1 MKPWN
6 RRSTDLTRRDAVRL
20 LVGAGIMS
28 RSGDMLAQ
36 IGAPQPLTQVR
47 PKVGAAVANF
57 VDVARAAGLTETTV
71 IGGDHSKKFILESTG
86 GGIALFDYDNDGW
99 LDIFLVNGTTLEET
113 SDIKRSTNHLYRNN
127 RDGSF
132 TDVTAK
138 AGLTRH
144 GWGQGVCVGDYN
156 GDGHL
161 DLFVT
166 YYGKNVL
173 YRNNGNGTFTDVTQA
188 SGLLTE
194 ENYYSTGA
202 AFLDTRRNGLLDL
215 FVTHYVHYDAA
226 TQPSLHGDGC
236 KWRGVKVMCGP
247 RGLKGAKHTLYRNR
261 GDGTFEDVS
270 AAAGVLA
277 GEHYGFSTLVTDF
290 DNDGWPDIY
299 VANDSTASQ
308 LYRNN
313 HDGTFVEVG
322 TPAGVA
328 YNEDGR
334 EQSGMGADAADY
346 DGDGLL
352 DIVKTNFEQDTSTL
366 YHNRGDGTFDDV
378 TYSAGLG
385 VNTSFVGWG
394 TGFLDFDN
402 DGWPDIFMANG
413 HVYPEVDHALGDTA
427 FRQRKILYRNRGDG
441 TFEDISLR
449 GGSGILLK
457 RSSRGVAFGDLFNTG
472 QTDIVINNMNDTPTL
487 LHNYMPSTRH
497 VLTVQL
503 IGKAPNSFALGAR
516 ITVGIGTRRI
526 FNEVRSGGSYLSQN
540 DLRLRFGLG
549 DAKVVDAIEIRW
561 PDGHVDTLKKIAA
574 DQIVTVAYGGRIV
587 HAAPFAATP
596 HRLQG
601 LH

>member
-1 MKPWN
+1 MKPYHGG
-6 RRSTDLTRRDAVRL
+6 SADLTRRAAMRL
-20 LVGAGIMS
+20 LIGAGLI
-28 RSGDMLAQ
+28 SGTGDLLAQ
-36 IGAPQPLTQVR
+36 IASPQPLTQVQ
-47 PKVGAAVANF
+47 PKSGAAVANF
-57 VDVARAAGLTETTV
+57 GDVAHAAGLTETTV
-71 IGGDHSKKFILESTG
+71 IGGEQSKKFILESTG
-86 GGIALFDYDNDGW
+86 GGVALFDYDNDGW
-99 LDIFLVNGTTLEET
+99 LDIFLVNGTTLE
-113 SDIKRSTNHLYRNN
+113 DNGDARRSTNHLYKNN
-127 RDGSF
+127 RDGTF

-194 ENYYSTGA
+194 ENLYSTGA
-202 AFLDTRRNGLLDL
+202 TFLDTRRNGLLDL
-215 FVTHYVHYDAA
+215 FVTHYVDYDAA
-226 TQPSLHGDGC
+226 TQPPPHGDGC

-247 RGLKGAKHTLYRNR
+247 RGLKGARHTFYRNR

-270 AAAGVLA
+270 AAAGVTA
-277 GEHYGFSTLVTDF
+277 GEHYGFSTLVMDF

-313 HDGTFVEVG
+313 HNGTFTEVG

-378 TYSAGLG
+378 TFPAGLG

-402 DGWPDIFMANG
+402 DGRPDIFMANG
-413 HVYPEVDHALGDTA
+413 HVYPEVDHGLGDTA
-427 FRQRKILYRNRGDG
+427 FKQRKILYRNRGDG
-441 TFEDISLR
+441 TFEDVSLR
-449 GGSGILLK
+449 SGSGILLK
-457 RSSRGVAFGDLFNTG
+457 RSSRGVGFGDLFNTG

-497 VLTVQL
+497 VLTVKL
-503 IGKAPNSFALGAR
+503 VGKQPNSFAIGAR
-516 ITVGIGTRRI
+516 ITVSIGTRRM

-549 DAKVVDAIEIRW
+549 DAKAVDTVEIRW

-574 DQIVTVAYGGRIV
+574 DQMIAVAYGGRIV
-587 HAAPFAATP
+587 SSTPFATTP
-596 HRLQG
+596 HRLLG